1 MPAHNPALMFGAHDY
16 QIVLPR
22 RGAPREVNIR
32 ATAAQPPQVGD
43 NFTIGRS
50 GGLYD
55 LVVEEISRLGGGWN
69 ARCRISDGQWP

>member
-1 MPAHNPALMFGAHDY
+1 MPAPTPALMFGAHDY
-16 QIVLPR
+16 HIVLPP
-22 RGAPREVNIR
+22 RGAPLEVNIR
-32 ATAAQPPQVGD
+32 GVAAQAPRVGD

-69 ARCRISDGQWP
+69 ARCRICERPWS

>member
-1 MPAHNPALMFGAHDY
+1 MPAHTPALLFGAHDY
-16 QIVLPR
+16 HIVLPP
-22 RGAPREVNIR
+22 RGAPREVHIR
-32 ATAAQPPQVGD
+32 ATAAQAPRVGD

-69 ARCRISDGQWP
+69 ARCRICDRQGS